1 MFCYIRKKFFIDHLQ
16 TYFDF
21 FNEMPRNLM
30 ISGHLRF
37 SFFSRCGTF
46 VQRRSEENE
55 IQAHSRQSHSLSKTT
70 FLTSCAD
77 GKNRRPLIF
86 IPFNYFL
93 TFSLPSNAEMSTS
106 AEDGTFIS
114 VSFGQSANALDPTNS
129 TLFMP
134 SIFSSSEQSENAP
147 APIKNDEKDSYAAK
161 NSDSD
166 KKPEEKQDNK

>member
-46 VQRRSEENE
+46 VQRRSKENE

-70 FLTSCAD
+70 FSTSCRPDFYVRAD
-77 GKNRRPLIF
+77 FVSRRSGSHKALYEVYKRGLLRRVVRVFRLLVNPEIRVVF
-86 IPFNYFL
+86 FDVK
-93 TFSLPSNAEMSTS
+93 SLPNFSISLRFARVILS
-106 AEDGTFIS
+106 AVLFI
-114 VSFGQSANALDPTNS
+114 
-129 TLFMP
+129 
-134 SIFSSSEQSENAP
+134 I
-147 APIKNDEKDSYAAK
+147 
-161 NSDSD
+161 
-166 KKPEEKQDNK
+166 